1 MNEAKE
7 NTHKKPAKKA
17 PAQICMEWLTI
28 YFLFRFHQ
36 PREFFEILA
45 NELGTTTRRKKT
57 LKWVYYFMIKHN
69 L

>member
-36 PREFFEILA
+36 PREFFEILT

-57 LKWVYYFMIKHN
+57 LK
-69 L
+69 